1 MSDRKVVLKMVMSLD
16 GFVTSPDGTHEW
28 MFEWFGDDSGEWN
41 RRALEEAGVHAMGRR
56 SYEIMGPHWAASEG
70 PIATAM
76 NEKPKA
82 VFSRTLEKAEW
93 GPAEIFGGDLGAEI
107 ADLKARDDEG
117 TVLVHG
123 GPDFAKSLTR
133 LGLVDEYQ
141 LTTVPIAIGAGHSPF
156 AELREHLKLDVVEE
170 ERFQSGALAQ
180 ILVPKHER
188 PPEAAASRAWLRA
201 MQDTSD
207 HAGAAGALDVIPRS
221 MAPALHPSGSRNQP
235 RLCFRVNRAVPAW
248 AAPHRSPYGRMRMIV
263 FPLRRSVGLRAATAS
278 SRVATMAMLV
288 RSRPSRTR

>member
-16 GFVTSPDGTHEW
+16 GFATSPDGTHEW

-82 VFSRTLEKAEW
+82 VFSHTLEQAEW

-107 ADLKARDDEG
+107 ADLKAREDEG

-141 LTTVPIAIGAGHSPF
+141 LTTVPIAIGAGHGPF
-156 AELREHLKLDVVEE
+156 AELGEHLKLDVVEE

-180 ILVPKHER
+180 ILVPK
-188 PPEAAASRAWLRA
+188 
-201 MQDTSD
+201 Q
-207 HAGAAGALDVIPRS
+207 
-221 MAPALHPSGSRNQP
+221 
-235 RLCFRVNRAVPAW
+235 
-248 AAPHRSPYGRMRMIV
+248 
-263 FPLRRSVGLRAATAS
+263 
-278 SRVATMAMLV
+278 
-288 RSRPSRTR
+288 